1 MLSRP
6 NPVGRRLFWTSI
18 HLLVR
23 VTDWARNAARATL
36 LVGVALVC
44 SAVWFVSTSSAH
56 VWTINGWDRLFGSRE
71 ELQAI
76 DASGMPLP
84 QTHCGSSTTV
94 NLLTFD
100 EPSAPT
106 SAAEGTIGSSINAS
120 GETPWCIRAR
130 QIISRASFK
139 RPVGLLRVLMRPM
152 PFPTHPRERHRKPS
166 HSRTQRERLRPSE
179 TSPRV
184 RVDLSRA
191 RRTSHEEPWF
201 TSFPSV

>member
-120 GETPWCIRAR
+120 GETAVVYSSQADYFQGFI
-130 QIISRASFK
+130 QTAS
-139 RPVGLLRVLMRPM
+139 G
-152 PFPTHPRERHRKPS
+152 T
-166 HSRTQRERLRPSE
+166 
-179 TSPRV
+179 
-184 RVDLSRA
+184 
-191 RRTSHEEPWF
+191 F
-201 TSFPSV
+201 TSFDAPYAVSNPPSGTAQKTFPLADTARTTTPFRNVAACACRSVQSKENIA